1 MSSSYIP
8 VARVGDLPPGKM
20 KPIELGGRQLLLAHA
35 DGRYFAFARECPH
48 EFADLQTG
56 ALDKFQVRCM
66 NHGYSF
72 DLTTGQ
78 CVVPPN
84 GPPLTTL
91 PVEVRGEEICIKLE
105 W

>member
-1 MSSSYIP
+1 
-8 VARVGDLPPGKM
+8 
-20 KPIELGGRQLLLAHA
+20 
-35 DGRYFAFARECPH
+35 
-48 EFADLQTG
+48 
-56 ALDKFQVRCM
+56 M